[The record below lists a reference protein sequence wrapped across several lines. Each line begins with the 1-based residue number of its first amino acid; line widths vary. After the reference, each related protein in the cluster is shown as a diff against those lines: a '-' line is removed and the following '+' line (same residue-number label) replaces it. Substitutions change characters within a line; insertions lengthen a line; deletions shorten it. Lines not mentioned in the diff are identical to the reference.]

1 VTAAITQNNYK
12 MKARKNMAKEDEFE
26 EQIKSKN
33 QAFVLFYASWCPFS
47 QRFLPVFNRFAENQT
62 RECIKVV
69 ADFNESLCDKYSI
82 EVYPTVLFFEKG
94 KVAKRL
100 DGEAGEGLNKAKL
113 EVFAKKC

>member
-1 VTAAITQNNYK
+1 
-12 MKARKNMAKEDEFE
+12 MEAKKSMVEEDEFE
-26 EQIKSKN
+26 EQLKSKN

-69 ADFNESLCDKYSI
+69 ADSKESLCDKYSV
-82 EVYPTVLFFEKG
+82 EVFPTVLFFEKG

-100 DGEAGEGLNKAKL
+100 DGEAGEGLNQRKL